1 LRSKEFLLLFYKI
14 ESSMK
19 IVVLFMMLCFMAPCH
34 QGEHEIWLHE
44 MDLHDIEMG
53 WPIPPHINETVAG
66 TPLTVGGVVYERG
79 VWTHSYCEIPIVLH
93 KNGVTFE
100 AYCGAD
106 DITLGSYESFMEFLV
121 VTDKDTVFRSGP
133 VRSGMDAQRINVS
146 LVGVDTLRLVLRD
159 TDSRTG
165 NDHGDWLEAKIK
177 YKGKTV
183 PFVHYN
189 KVKEEDM
196 ERPSEGYSSFHPGKS
211 WYDTDGN
218 KIQAHGGG
226 ILKVGDTYYWYGEH
240 KGGKTTFR
248 PKSRVDVI
256 GVSCYSSKD
265 LYNWKYEGLALPA
278 TPNDTTSPLHPSN
291 VLERPKVVYNPNTK
305 KYVMWVKNEDA
316 GYTWNK
322 AMRAVSDHPTGPFS
336 VVLNEKPDGLRFGDF
351 ALYEENGAGYM
362 IWGSHDTHSVFIYS
376 LKPDFV
382 HIDKRL
388 AVIYQGEKREAPA
401 IIKLG
406 QRYLLFTSGKSGWS
420 PNPCHYAW
428 ANDVAGPWTKM
439 GEFAVGTGRETTFR
453 SQSTELI
460 EHDGTL
466 IYMGDR
472 WNQRDLGD
480 SRYIWLPLLIKGD
493 SVRMEWLDK
502 WDY

>member
-1 LRSKEFLLLFYKI
+1 
-14 ESSMK
+14 MK
-19 IVVLFMMLCFMAPCH
+19 IVVLFIMLCFMASCH

-79 VWTHSYCEIPIVLH
+79 VWTHSYCEIPIVLN
-93 KNGVTFE
+93 KNGVSFE

-133 VRSGMDAQRINVS
+133 VRSGMAAQRINVS

-177 YKGKTV
+177 YKGKVV

-189 KVKEEDM
+189 KIKEEDM
-196 ERPSEGYSSFHPGKS
+196 DRPHEGYSSFHPGKS

-226 ILKVGDTYYWYGEH
+226 ILKVDDTYYWYGEH
-240 KGGKTTFR
+240 KGSKTTFR
-248 PKSRVDVI
+248 PKSRVDII
-256 GVSCYSSKD
+256 GVSVYSSKD

-278 TPNDTTSPLHPSN
+278 TPDNTTSPLHPSN
-291 VLERPKVVYNPNTK
+291 VLERPKVVYNPNTN
-305 KYVMWVKNEDA
+305 KYVMWVKSEDA
-316 GYTWNK
+316 GYSWGY
-322 AMRAVSDHPTGPFS
+322 AMRAVSDTPTGPFE
-336 VVLNEKPDGLRFGDF
+336 VVKNNRPDGKGFGDF
-351 ALYEENGAGYM
+351 ALYTEGGKGYLIWAWGGEETIM
-362 IWGSHDTHSVFIYS
+362 IYELTD
-376 LKPDFV
+376 DFLDV
-382 HIDKRL
+382 KKNIAQL
-388 AVIYQGEKREAPA
+388 YPQQKREAPA
-401 IIKLG
+401 IIKLDN
-406 QRYLLFTSGKSGWS
+406 RYLLITSGKSGWS
-420 PNPCHYAW
+420 PNPCRYAW
-428 ANDVAGPWTKM
+428 GESLAGPWKDM
-439 GEFAVGTGRETTFR
+439 GEFAVGKGKETTFR
-453 SQSTELI
+453 SQSTYIL
-460 EHDGTL
+460 EHSGSL
-466 IYMGDR
+466 IYMGNR

-480 SRYIWLPLLIKGD
+480 SRYIWLPLQIIGD
-493 SVRMEWLDK
+493 SIHMEWLDK
-502 WDY
+502 WIY